1 MERIILS
8 IRNIVY
14 LALGTFVPGLVTWDA
29 ETTAP
34 RPLGRPQILGEGAVR
49 LQATVVDRFLVSQKR
64 LLDQPLEWCRLALGV
79 HVVVH
84 HGHIDLVQHDQVG
97 LLKLL
102 TTCFSCSRAFR

>member
-49 LQATVVDRFLVSQKR
+49 LQRRSLTAS
-64 LLDQPLEWCRLALGV
+64 WCHKTSPGPTA
-79 HVVVH
+79 
-84 HGHIDLVQHDQVG
+84 
-97 LLKLL
+97 
-102 TTCFSCSRAFR
+102 

>member
-8 IRNIVY
+8 IRDIVY

-49 LQATVVDRFLVSQKR
+49 LQATVVDRFLVSQNVSWTNR
-64 LLDQPLEWCRLALGV
+64 LSGAASPSAY
-79 HVVVH
+79 
-84 HGHIDLVQHDQVG
+84 
-97 LLKLL
+97 
-102 TTCFSCSRAFR
+102 TS